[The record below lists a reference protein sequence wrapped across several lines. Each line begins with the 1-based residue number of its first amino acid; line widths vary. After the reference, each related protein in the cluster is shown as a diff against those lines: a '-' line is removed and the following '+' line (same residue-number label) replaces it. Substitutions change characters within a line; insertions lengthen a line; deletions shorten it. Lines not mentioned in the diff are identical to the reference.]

1 MWSLN
6 LERLRP
12 LVSGGALGS
21 VAIESGTCRGNG
33 TRVLAKEF
41 SRVITIELSEKLF
54 LSAKA
59 RFRGPEFS
67 HVELLCGDSA
77 ETLANLLPQLPEKQ
91 TTFFFLDAHW
101 SGDSSVDWEGSSW
114 KGYGVD
120 TAHRSRGALMPTG
133 PEQCPLAAE
142 LREIAEKCRGPA
154 ILLID
159 DMKNIPETGLG
170 LKNHGFPGEDWSH
183 LSRSLLVKIVE
194 NRLASSYLLRDPE
207 QWLLV
212 LS

>member
-6 LERLRP
+6 LERLKP
-12 LVSGGALGS
+12 LVRDGVLGS
-21 VAIESGTCRGNG
+21 MAIESGTCRGNG

-59 RFRGPEFS
+59 RLSGPEFS
-67 HVELLCGDSA
+67 HVELRCGDSA
-77 ETLANLLPQLPEKQ
+77 ETLANLLPQLPENQ

-101 SGDSSVDWEGSSW
+101 SGDSSVDWRDSIW

-120 TAHRSRGALMPTG
+120 TAHRSKSALLPSG

-142 LREIAEKCRGPA
+142 LSEIAGKCRGPA
-154 ILLID
+154 IILVD
-159 DMKNIPETGLG
+159 DMKNIPEVGPG

-183 LSRSLLVKIVE
+183 LSRSLLMNIVE
-194 NRLASSYLLRDPE
+194 KRLASSYLLHDPE